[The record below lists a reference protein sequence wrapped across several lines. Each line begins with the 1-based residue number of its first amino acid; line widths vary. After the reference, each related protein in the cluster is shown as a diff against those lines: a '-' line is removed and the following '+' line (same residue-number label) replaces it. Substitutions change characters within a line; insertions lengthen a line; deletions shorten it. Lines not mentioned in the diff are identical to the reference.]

1 MIGSLI
7 VPEWQSLLAEHEHR
21 SLAMNPDEIND
32 MFLQHLY
39 YYEHRGFS
47 NIMLLFRQ
55 NATSERE
62 VYLFPF
68 QSRDIVKYQHNFEPK
83 GYNFEPR
90 GHIINIQEYLQEIET
105 YNNAPELLEKLDQ
118 CSCKP

>member
-1 MIGSLI
+1 MKHMIGSLI

-68 QSRDIVKYQHNFEPK
+68 QSRDIVKYQHKFRE
-83 GYNFEPR
+83 GR
-90 GHIINIQEYLQEIET
+90 IINIQECIQEIET
-105 YNNAPELLEKLDQ
+105 CNNASELLEQIDQ
-118 CSCKP
+118 SSHKS